1 MIGYFQS
8 QSKEDPNM
16 KHEQIY
22 QLSLAGLL
30 TGLILTSTIM
40 FRIPM
45 PFTNGYV
52 HLGDTMI
59 FLAVLVLGKK
69 YGCLAAGIGSA
80 LADLLAGYTHYVPWT
95 FAIKAL
101 MALMIGIAL
110 EHFAKN
116 SSFSN
121 HSAKARLLEAV
132 ALIPAGL
139 EMIVGY
145 YVAASIMRGNWV
157 TPLLSV
163 PGNIAQYIVGA
174 AVAAILAAALQQTSA
189 RRYFA
194 IHM

>member
-1 MIGYFQS
+1 
-8 QSKEDPNM
+8 M
-16 KHEQIY
+16 KHEQVY

-30 TGLILTSTIM
+30 TGLILTSTMM

-59 FLAVLVLGKK
+59 FLAVIVLGKK
-69 YGCLAAGIGSA
+69 YGCLAAGVGSA

-95 FAIKAL
+95 FVIKAV

-110 EHFAKN
+110 EHFAENKT
-116 SSFSN
+116 SGK
-121 HSAKARLLEAV
+121 HSANEHPIRVRLLEAV

-139 EMIVGY
+139 EMIAGY
-145 YVAASIMRGNWV
+145 YVAASLMRGNWV
-157 TPLLSV
+157 TPLFSV
-163 PGNIAQYIVGA
+163 PGNIAQYIVCAVIA
-174 AVAAILAAALQQTSA
+174 ALLAAALKQTSA